1 MGFGRSKVFILK
13 QIQFFDISQIKI
25 TELMCVDY
33 GDHTCSWTAGY
44 VNQNYKLDVVKSIHL
59 NWFRNCQSHKI

>member
-1 MGFGRSKVFILK
+1 MGFGRYKAFILK

-33 GDHTCSWTAGY
+33 GDHTCS
-44 VNQNYKLDVVKSIHL
+44 
-59 NWFRNCQSHKI
+59 